1 MSNVHFVHAASHL
14 FKHSK
19 TMPSVGS
26 GKSPLLAFIMGF
38 VFGPLGVGLYLRSP
52 LDGFLSLCM
61 VLIGAF
67 LTVGIGAPVFWCL
80 CGAWAAVRVHN
91 ANKA

>member
-1 MSNVHFVHAASHL
+1 MNHVHLAHVAGHM

-19 TMPSVGS
+19 SMPSVGS
-26 GKSPLLAFIMGF
+26 GKSAMLAFLMGF
-38 VFGPLGVGLYLRSP
+38 LFGPLGVGLYLRSLP
-52 LDGFLSLCM
+52 DFFLSLAL

-67 LTVGIGAPVFWCL
+67 VTVGIGAPVFWCL